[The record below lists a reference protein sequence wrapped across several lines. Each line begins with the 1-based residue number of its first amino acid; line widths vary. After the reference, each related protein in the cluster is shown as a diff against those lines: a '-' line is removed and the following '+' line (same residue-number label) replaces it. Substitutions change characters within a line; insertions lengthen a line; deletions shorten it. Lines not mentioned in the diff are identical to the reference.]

1 MQVYKIFIQVTY
13 QAQLYVFIPA
23 PLFDAYQDNLQEK
36 DNLILDYEK
45 QFENINKKSK
55 QIVEE
60 NKCLAD
66 KLNVLED
73 ELMGTR
79 QKYKKIIVE
88 KETDDIER
96 ATLLE
101 RAERA
106 EFKLKEVYELYEGKS
121 KNTVFFS

>member
-1 MQVYKIFIQVTY
+1 M
-13 QAQLYVFIPA
+13 
-23 PLFDAYQDNLQEK
+23 QEK

-60 NKCLAD
+60 NKCLND
-66 KLNVLED
+66 KVNVLED
-73 ELMGTR
+73 ELAGVR

-88 KETDDIER
+88 KETNDIER

-121 KNTVFFS
+121 KMVIVFFLFY

>member
-1 MQVYKIFIQVTY
+1 M
-13 QAQLYVFIPA
+13 
-23 PLFDAYQDNLQEK
+23 QEK

-60 NKCLAD
+60 NKCLND
-66 KLNVLED
+66 KVNVLED
-73 ELMGTR
+73 ELAGVR

-88 KETDDIER
+88 KETNDIER

-121 KNTVFFS
+121 KMVIVFLLFY